1 MPMYVERVDESSP
14 FGGLKWDTLLAG
26 AACANVFLTR
36 PWLETWQQHQPGQEL
51 YVLAVRDQ
59 SGRLIGLAPLVR
71 CKNRVSGLRELA
83 FLGSGEAAADHL
95 DFVAEDQQR
104 TAVAI
109 AICEYLRAHS
119 EDWDVLRLT
128 DIRQDSPT
136 PRILQQQFKG
146 SFVCRVTDGATCPY
160 LPLEGSWQKYLD
172 QKSSNFR
179 QQTRSK
185 RRKFERLPRARFV
198 SSHTTKQVEDALQRL
213 FHFNPQRWAS
223 QGESS
228 AFSSRAFQ
236 ECHLEVA
243 RRFLSEGWLDLCCL
257 QVEDQTVAVL
267 YSFVFADRVFYYNAG
282 FDPRWSH
289 YSLGRVLMAYHLES
303 AFDRGLIEYDFLR
316 GNHSYK
322 YAWTS
327 QSRCNRDV
335 MVLQRNPK
343 TLGYDRLQRGLKLMR
358 RTMKQHLPN
367 QVRHR
372 LKHLLPSS

>member
-1 MPMYVERVDESSP
+1 
-14 FGGLKWDTLLAG
+14 
-26 AACANVFLTR
+26 
-36 PWLETWQQHQPGQEL
+36 
-51 YVLAVRDQ
+51 LAVRD
-59 SGRLIGLAPLVR
+59 SSDRLIGLAPLVR
-71 CKNRVSGLRELA
+71 HKNRVSGLRELA
-83 FLGSGEAAADHL
+83 FLGTGEAAADHL
-95 DFVAEDQQR
+95 DFVADDQQR
-104 TAVAI
+104 SAVTI
-109 AICEYLRAHS
+109 AICEYLRAHG

-136 PRILQQQFKG
+136 LGILQQQFNG
-146 SFVCRVTDGATCPY
+146 SFDCRESEGATCPY
-160 LPLEGSWQKYLD
+160 LPLEGSWQTYLD

-185 RRKFERLPRARFV
+185 RRKFERLPKARFLACQ
-198 SSHTTKQVEDALQRL
+198 TTKQVEDAMQRL
-213 FHFNPQRWAS
+213 FRFNPQRWAS

-236 ECHLEVA
+236 ECHLDVA
-243 RRFLSEGWLDLCCL
+243 RRFLSKGWLDLCCL
-257 QVEDQTVAVL
+257 QVEDEAVAVL
-267 YSFVFADRVFYYNAG
+267 YSFVFAGKVFYYNAG

-303 AFDRGLIEYDFLR
+303 AFDRGLVEYDFLR

-327 QSRCNRDV
+327 LSRCNRDV
-335 MVLQRNPK
+335 LVLQRNPK
-343 TLGYDRLQRGLKLMR
+343 TLAYHRIQRGLKLVR
-358 RTMKQHLPN
+358 RTMKQHLPS